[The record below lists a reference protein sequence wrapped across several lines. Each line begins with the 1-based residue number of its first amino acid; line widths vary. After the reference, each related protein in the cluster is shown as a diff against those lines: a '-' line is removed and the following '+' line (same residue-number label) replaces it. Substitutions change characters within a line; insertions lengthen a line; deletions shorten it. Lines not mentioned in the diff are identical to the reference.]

1 MPERVVVSFNVGRG
15 STGGIPLRREGA
27 SDPSGAGYLERA
39 IALKKQAEALGA
51 RLCAWSAQTFSFDFE
66 PDEIE
71 EAISLALMA
80 EGEHRG
86 APEERFGV
94 GIAQGMLDGLDDGRS
109 RMMLAWGRPLVM
121 AVVLARV
128 ARAGEI
134 LVDPDLPALRAGE
147 LLVVG
152 SRLCMDRGVRVRGAT
167 LDAAEPLRKQA
178 ALHITRLQE
187 PPLVGVDDAL
197 EQLAVPLGCIGVI
210 RADPGAGGSRLL
222 AELTARL
229 APSRSLFIAPV
240 GASQEPLGAI
250 RRALSRSAAW
260 SPPPALP
267 EHLRYALDRLLTG
280 EGVDLWSTAELLDNW
295 LSPADGRFGV
305 LTVDDVEQI
314 DVASL
319 EAIANAINVRGAFR
333 MLARIDVSAL
343 LPPVLGSIPRGP
355 SAVITALGPEDG
367 ARLTAAFMGGAI
379 SSNAVARWARRG
391 GGMPLGIREALLEGL
406 CSGDLACRGAV
417 AAPRRRTSGRGEPA
431 SPQAWIER
439 RMRFMVGSER
449 TVLTALAM
457 LGGDASAAMIDTLAI
472 MKGGRGARTAQVEEA
487 LLAGGWVS
495 RPEPGWLKLLSR
507 TANEAILAL
516 LDPTDRVQ
524 WHLAT
529 AATIEQHGS
538 TLARADAAWHAAR
551 AGDGHRAARLAL
563 QAAHAAADAALDAA
577 TQELRTF
584 ARVEDPALVTND
596 PQRPV
601 TDSIAPPTARTPIP
615 DIGMA
620 TLAPPPPSSEHSGRL
635 SPESASGP
643 LSRRAGLAEPPD
655 SNLMTSESP
664 AFGPARLAELAK
676 EALVQGDITTLEA
689 LLVQLKATGE
699 HKDLVERMGGFV
711 ALGRGAKLEALGKL
725 RAAAQW
731 EQQPPAQRA
740 RALLAYGV
748 ALAAAGRSDS
758 ALLETLDALAR
769 AREAAD
775 RHGEHVCAR
784 FLIRLASA
792 AGHPAAAATWAWVAR
807 NSTSAK

>member
-15 STGGIPLRREGA
+15 STGGIPLRREEAG
-27 SDPSGAGYLERA
+27 DPSGAGYLERA
-39 IALKKQAEALGA
+39 VALKKQAEALGA

-71 EAISLALMA
+71 EAISLAQMA
-80 EGEHRG
+80 EGDHGG
-86 APEERFGV
+86 APEQRFGV
-94 GIAQGMLDGLDDGRS
+94 GIAQGMLDGLDDGSS
-109 RMMLAWGRPLVM
+109 RMMLSWGRPLLM

-167 LDAAEPLRKQA
+167 LDTAEPLRKQA
-178 ALHITRLQE
+178 ALQMSRVQE
-187 PPLVGVDDAL
+187 PALVGVDDVL
-197 EQLAVPLGCIGVI
+197 ERLAVPLGCIGVI

-260 SPPPALP
+260 SSPPALP

-305 LTVDDVEQI
+305 LAVDDVEQI
-314 DVASL
+314 DIASL

-343 LPPVLGSIPRGP
+343 LPPTLGSIPRGP
-355 SAVITALGPEDG
+355 SAVVNALGPEDG
-367 ARLTAAFMGGAI
+367 ARLAAAFMDGAL
-379 SSNAVARWARRG
+379 SSQAVARWTRRG
-391 GGMPLGIREALLEGL
+391 GGVPLGIREALLEGL
-406 CSGDLACRGAV
+406 CSGDLAWRGVGAV
-417 AAPRRRTSGRGEPA
+417 PRRRASGRGEPA

-439 RMRFMVGSER
+439 RMRFMVGPER

-457 LGGDASAAMIDTLAI
+457 LGGDASSAMIDSLAI
-472 MKGGRGARTAQVEEA
+472 MKGGRGARTAQLEEA
-487 LLAGGWVS
+487 LIAAGWVT

-507 TANEAILAL
+507 TATEAILARL
-516 LDPTDRVQ
+516 EPTDRVQ

-563 QAAHAAADAALDAA
+563 QAAHAAADASLDAA
-577 TQELRTF
+577 TEGLRTF
-584 ARVEDPALVTND
+584 ARVEDPTLVTND

-601 TDSIAPPTARTPIP
+601 TDSVAPPTARTPIP
-615 DIGMA
+615 DIGMP
-620 TLAPPPPSSEHSGRL
+620 TLAPPPPSSEHGRL
-635 SPESASGP
+635 SPESGGP
-643 LSRRAGLAEPPD
+643 LSRRTGLADGPD
-655 SNLMTSESP
+655 SNMMTAESP
-664 AFGPARLAELAK
+664 AFGSSRLAELAK

-731 EQQPPAQRA
+731 EHQPPAQRA

-784 FLIRLASA
+784 FLIRLAAA
-792 AGHPAAAATWAWVAR
+792 AGHPTAAATWAWVAR
-807 NSTSAK
+807 NSMPGK